1 MGLRCCIP
9 EQPQMAPLLSQGH
22 VPSYF
27 SDVPS
32 VPTPWVCCRESRV
45 QMTLGKAG
53 WGCGCNS
60 GHWWSCSSPSL
71 FPPARSWVML
81 MLVGGSGSRAQPYS
95 HSKNRV
101 LSVLESLWER
111 CPGSGSAGWHSR
123 WMLCDTKE
131 QSIPTGSPVSWRLTC
146 SPRGETAEQPREAL
160 ESLWSR
166 ERGWDAD
173 ERNRFLL

>member
-1 MGLRCCIP
+1 
-9 EQPQMAPLLSQGH
+9 MAPLLSQGH
-22 VPSYF
+22 VPSYL

-45 QMTLGKAG
+45 EMTLGKAG

-123 WMLCDTKE
+123 WVLCDTKE
-131 QSIPTGSPVSWRLTC
+131 QSIPRLACLVEADVQSQRRSSRAAQGGSGVTVVP
-146 SPRGETAEQPREAL
+146 GEGL
-160 ESLWSR
+160 
-166 ERGWDAD
+166 GCG
-173 ERNRFLL
+173 